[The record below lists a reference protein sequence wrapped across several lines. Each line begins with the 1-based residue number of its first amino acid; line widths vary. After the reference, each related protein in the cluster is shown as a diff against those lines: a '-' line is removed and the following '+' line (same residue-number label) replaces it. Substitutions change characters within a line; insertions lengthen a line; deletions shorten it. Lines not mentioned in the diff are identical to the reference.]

1 MLHRATVP
9 QRRACKWPS
18 SALLLSLFFFAS
30 GALLAF
36 SISGCKTSSHTSDSR
51 LQRIDELLNA
61 KLPKGTPKSRVAYF
75 LNSRGYPVQNSP
87 DKNAIVA
94 IVRHVDTDTLQP
106 ATALVTFHFD
116 ANGNLTTYDLQ
127 AAPDAPLHP

>member
-1 MLHRATVP
+1 MVYSATAP
-9 QRRACKWPS
+9 QRRTLAWPL
-18 SALLLSLFFFAS
+18 SALLLPLLFSSVGF
-30 GALLAF
+30 LVF
-36 SISGCKTSSHTSDSR
+36 SISGCKTSSHTSDAR
-51 LQRIDELLNA
+51 LQKIDELLNA

-75 LNSRGYPVQNSP
+75 LNSRGYLVQNSP
-87 DKNAIVA
+87 DKNAMVA

-116 ANGNLTTYDLQ
+116 ARNNLTSYDLQ